1 MAADASEAL
10 LVGVG
15 FRPEIAGPLL
25 RGEGEATFLELL
37 LEERLASRERAREA
51 EALAEM
57 RPVVVHG
64 TKLSLGSAE
73 GIDEG
78 RATLLG
84 DLARRTRAFAVTEH
98 AAFVRSSGVEI
109 GHLTPVP
116 FSRAAADVIARNVA
130 RARRRLP
137 DVPLLLENVAWPLRP
152 GGDEM
157 SEAEFYALLVERTGA
172 RLLFDVGNLY
182 ANARNAGV
190 DPFDALR
197 DFPVEAADMIHLAGS
212 LERGGFVYDTHA
224 HAVPEDVFTMLELT
238 LERRG
243 RVPIVLERDHGLDWT
258 EVSGEIG
265 RAAAI
270 GRQARPAGGD
280 VPSLAPGGEVD
291 SRCQSV
297 PALSSPPAPLR
308 SAEADEPLRVN
319 QIALARALA
328 GIEADERLDPI
339 GVARARDILIHKR
352 VEESLPL
359 LPRLRAFAGVV
370 ALAERHAHDTVRPR
384 RRAAVT
390 DARAIAQAAAA
401 SSDGA
406 LALAARLDRLALD
419 ARFVF
424 DAEGA
429 SPRAGPFVGS
439 EATPSGRCY
448 AVKGLGSG
456 AKVHVLSPALAS
468 PLLST

>member
-1 MAADASEAL
+1 MAADGSEAL

-37 LEERLASRERAREA
+37 LEERLASRERALEA

-98 AAFVRSSGVEI
+98 AAFVRSGGVEI

-224 HAVPEDVFTMLELT
+224 HAVPEDVFAMLELT
-238 LERRG
+238 LDRRG

-265 RAAAI
+265 KAAAI
-270 GRQARPAGGD
+270 GRQARPAGGESRD
-280 VPSLAPGGEVD
+280 LAANREALSFRKGM
-291 SRCQSV
+291 

-308 SAEADEPLRVN
+308 SAEGEEALCAEGREALRVD
-319 QIALARALA
+319 QVALARALA
-328 GIEADERLDPI
+328 GIEADERLDPVA
-339 GVARARDILIHKR
+339 VARARDILTHKR

-359 LPRLRAFAGVV
+359 LPRLRAFAGV
-370 ALAERHAHDTVRPR
+370 APLAERHAHGTVRPR

-390 DARAIAQAAAA
+390 DARAIAEAAAA

-429 SPRAGPFVGS
+429 SPR
-439 EATPSGRCY
+439 
-448 AVKGLGSG
+448 
-456 AKVHVLSPALAS
+456 
-468 PLLST
+468 